1 MCCGRPTGPGSAAFQ
16 RADCTVVLRKML
28 TEEIRSSLAARPC
41 KAAVGQSLQAGS
53 SVDLVS
59 SPFKRWAFVVA
70 HSIFGPIV
78 KQSGAEDVYGGRK
91 LLPWQDPNH
100 TASDP
105 TNHH

>member
-1 MCCGRPTGPGSAAFQ
+1 MLRETHRARLCSVPKGRLHS
-16 RADCTVVLRKML
+16 CLRKML

-59 SPFKRWAFVVA
+59 SPFKRWAFVLA

-78 KQSGAEDVYGGRK
+78 KQNGAEDVWWKEAAPLAGS
-91 LLPWQDPNH
+91 QSH
-100 TASDP
+100 CQ
-105 TNHH
+105 